1 MIKRILLYFFVVSIL
16 FGGILY
22 MHNFIITSN
31 NAVIRFSLFNIYLFH
46 FISSFIIYLIIELI
60 VFKMP
65 NQAGFVFLA
74 SIFLKLGFFV
84 MIFNTTILSLENLN
98 LIERV
103 SIIVPLFIFLFLEA
117 AASFKLLNKL

>member
-16 FGGILY
+16 FVGVLY

-31 NAVIRFSLFNIYLFH
+31 NSAIRFSLFNIYLFH

-60 VFKMP
+60 VLKMP
-65 NQAGFVFLA
+65 NQAGFVFLS